1 MVPRSCARHPRTSV
15 SGARVSFDRA
25 CVIGAGSIG
34 SLCAGHLGQVAE
46 VSVLVRRPEHAAELN
61 ANGLRVSGKSDFT
74 SRVTAATDPDELPVP
89 ELIIIATKAMQ
100 VEEAAAAISGRYPDA
115 IVMTIQNG
123 LGTEDVVA
131 AHGSWPIV
139 SSVTFMSGTKESDS
153 HVHYELDTA
162 TWMGPFHASGTSFET
177 VKEIGALFESVG
189 LKVEVLPDLR
199 PAQWSKL
206 IFNAS
211 VNPVSALTDLP
222 HVQLFARRDRDSDLG
237 HLMFDLIEEGK
248 RVAAAAGVELF
259 EDPWEMNSRAV
270 QQGSTH
276 DDEYAHVP
284 SMLADVRAGR
294 RTEIDFILG
303 SLVREAHRLGVAAP
317 LSEGLYRLVKARDRS
332 YDE

>member
-1 MVPRSCARHPRTSV
+1 M
-15 SGARVSFDRA
+15 SFDSV
-25 CVIGAGSIG
+25 CVVGAGSIG
-34 SLCAGHLGQVAE
+34 SLCAGHLGQVAQT
-46 VSVLVRRPEHAAELN
+46 SILVRRPEHAADLN
-61 ANGLRVSGKSDFT
+61 AHGLRVSGKSDLT
-74 SRVTAATDPDELPVP
+74 SEVVAATDPAALPAP
-89 ELIIIATKAMQ
+89 DLIIIATKAMQ
-100 VEEAAAAISGRYPDA
+100 VEEAAKSISGRFPQA
-115 IVMTIQNG
+115 VVMTIQNG
-123 LGTEDVVA
+123 LGTEEVVA
-131 AHGSWPIV
+131 GYGSWPIV
-139 SSVTFMSGTKESDS
+139 SSVTFMSGTKESDT

-162 TWMGPFHASGTSFET
+162 TWMGPFHPSGTTFET
-177 VKEIGALFESVG
+177 VQEIGELFAAGG
-189 LKVEVLPDLR
+189 LNVEVLPDLR

-211 VNPVSALTDLP
+211 VNPVSAVTDLA
-222 HVQLFARRDRDSDLG
+222 HVGLFARRERDSDLG

-270 QQGSTH
+270 RQGSTH

-303 SLVREAHRLGVAAP
+303 SLVREAHRLDVPVP
-317 LSEGLYRLVKARDRS
+317 LSEAMYRLVKARDRS

>member
-1 MVPRSCARHPRTSV
+1 MLGSRGLPPLSFGSV
-15 SGARVSFDRA
+15 W
-25 CVIGAGSIG
+25 VIGAGAIG
-34 SLCAGHLGQVAE
+34 SLCAGHLGQAAD
-46 VSVLVRRPEHAAELN
+46 VSVLVRRPSHAADLN
-61 ANGLRVSGKSDFT
+61 RRGLTVSGKSDFR
-74 SRVTAATDPDELPVP
+74 SEVVAATDPAALPEP
-89 ELIIIATKAMQ
+89 GLIVIATKAMQ
-100 VEEAAAAISGRYPDA
+100 VEDAVRAIAGRFPDA
-115 IVMTIQNG
+115 VVMTIQNG
-123 LGTEDVVA
+123 LGAEEVVA

-139 SSVTFMSGTKESDS
+139 SSVTFMSGTKESDT

-162 TWMGPFHASGTSFET
+162 TWMGPYQPSGASFDT
-177 VKEIGALFESVG
+177 VQQVGALFERGG
-189 LKVEVLPDLR
+189 LKVETLADLR

-211 VNPVSALTDLP
+211 VNPVAVLTDLP
-222 HVQLFARRDRDSDLG
+222 HVELFARRRRDSDLG

-259 EDPWEMNSRAV
+259 EDPWEMNCQAV
-270 QQGSTH
+270 HQGSTH

-303 SLVREAHRLGVAAP
+303 SLVREANRLGVPAP
-317 LSEGLYRLVKARDRS
+317 LSEAIYRLVKARDGS